1 MVMSARLFKS
11 GTQAGVAF
19 VPFAI
24 PNKSELLIEEVQ
36 EESAAPDPEPVTTPQ
51 ETQEEI
57 ERRVRWLLDTAQS
70 EADAL
75 MAQTQARV
83 AQIENEAYEKGLA
96 EARTKVNEEMS
107 AAVADLREK
116 LAHTLSEL
124 ESLYTLIATRA
135 ERDLV
140 KLALEIARKVVHRE
154 VTSDPDIVLTMARV
168 ALERLHPRAIAKV
181 LLHPD
186 DFEYVNA
193 NRHKLSNT
201 SALELIADVSI
212 GRGGCIIQSEH
223 GDIDARIEQQF
234 AGIERGFFQ

>member
-1 MVMSARLFKS
+1 MSARLFKS
-11 GTQAGVAF
+11 GTQVGVAF
-19 VPFAI
+19 APFKI
-24 PNKSELLIEEVQ
+24 PNKSESLIEEVHDDVATPAP
-36 EESAAPDPEPVTTPQ
+36 EITALRESHEDV
-51 ETQEEI
+51 
-57 ERRVRWLLDTAQS
+57 ERHVRWLLDTAQS

-83 AQIENEAYEKGLA
+83 AQIESEAYEKGLA
-96 EARTKVNEEMS
+96 EARARVNEEMS
-107 AAVADLREK
+107 SAVADLREK
-116 LAHTLSEL
+116 LTHTLSEL

-154 VTSDPDIVLTMARV
+154 VNSDPDIVLTMARV

-181 LLHPD
+181 LLHPE
-186 DFEYVNA
+186 DFEYVKA

-201 SALELIADVSI
+201 SALELIADGSVD
-212 GRGGCIIQSEH
+212 RGGCIIQSEH

>member
-11 GTQAGVAF
+11 GTQVGVAF
-19 VPFAI
+19 APFMI
-24 PNKSELLIEEVQ
+24 PNKSEPLVDEIHDDVAAPASEINVPQKAQEEVEQ
-36 EESAAPDPEPVTTPQ
+36 
-51 ETQEEI
+51 
-57 ERRVRWLLDTAQS
+57 RVRWLLDTAQA

-83 AQIENEAYEKGLA
+83 AQIENDAYEKGLV
-96 EARTKVNEEMS
+96 EARARVNEEMS
-107 AAVADLREK
+107 SAVADLRDK
-116 LAHTLSEL
+116 LSHTLSEL

-154 VTSDPDIVLTMARV
+154 VNSDPDIVLTMTRV
-168 ALERLHPRAIAKV
+168 ALERLHPRAVAKV
-181 LLHPD
+181 LLHPE
-186 DFEYVNA
+186 DFAYVNA
-193 NRHKLSNT
+193 NRHKLSNS
-201 SALELIADVSI
+201 SALELIADASVD
-212 GRGGCIIQSEH
+212 RGGCIIQSEH